1 MTLCNPHGSTS
12 RPLRVLIVE
21 DNPDG
26 REMLRL
32 LLELSGYQVLVAV
45 DGLQGVEKAEREQPD
60 VAVVDIGLPR
70 LDGYQV
76 AQRIRARLGSNIFLI
91 TQTSYGR
98 PEDRRR
104 ALAAGFDVH
113 LTKPVE
119 PAELCRWLEKVARRS
134 GQDAEGG
141 APASSW

>member
-1 MTLCNPHGSTS
+1 
-12 RPLRVLIVE
+12 VE

-32 LLELSGYQVLVAV
+32 LLELAGYQVLVAE
-45 DGLQGVEKAEREQPD
+45 DGLQAVEQAEREQPD

-76 AQRIRARLGSNIFLI
+76 AQRIRARLGRHIFLI

-119 PAELCRWLEKVARRS
+119 PAELCDWLEKVARSS
-134 GQDAEGG
+134 GLGAEGE